1 MNNTKFTAADDL
13 LLAELLS
20 DAPKIENDITKLV
33 HVKPRSQV
41 QKEQRAQA
49 DFVAQRE
56 ACQDFELYRPIFARI
71 GEYLARHIVRPERY
85 KSAKSIRPNACFIV
99 FGQYAFIENI
109 GEWFTNNGVKDARLR
124 VIFDNGTECRLLFR
138 SFQKSLASDKAS
150 MVIC

>member
-33 HVKPRSQV
+33 HVKPR
-41 QKEQRAQA
+41 AQA

-56 ACQDFELYRPIFARI
+56 ACQDFDLYAPIFARI
-71 GEYLARHIVRPERY
+71 SEYLARHIVRPERY

-109 GEWFTNNGVKDARLR
+109 GEWFKSGGVKDARLR
-124 VIFDNGTECRLLFR
+124 VIFGNGTECRLLFR
-138 SFQKSLASDKAS
+138 SFQKSLSSDKVS

>member
-1 MNNTKFTAADDL
+1 MNSQKFTVADDL

-33 HVKPRSQV
+33 HVKPR
-41 QKEQRAQA
+41 AQA

-56 ACQDFELYRPIFARI
+56 ACQDFDLYAPIFERMQDYAKK
-71 GEYLARHIVRPERY
+71 VRPERY

-99 FGQYAFIENI
+99 HGQYAFIENI
-109 GEWFTNNGVKDARLR
+109 GEWFKNNGVKDARLR